1 MKSQEVACYLFLLFK
16 RCWKGRHKWQ
26 QHTFRHMTR
35 CDRKN
40 WKTFFV
46 KKFQEKEHKSLT
58 HVHMNERTYECTMCH
73 RDSTF
78 SFFRIPPNAHV
89 TAWHFEEKK
98 VLSSN
103 RFIRLCI
110 WRTFMLHLSQLM
122 WITLQIKKRS
132 VLFVWN
138 SLDSSKTYFWRLFWL
153 LFYVLTSFSWRWID
167 RITACAK

>member
-16 RCWKGRHKWQ
+16 RWWKGRHKWQ
-26 QHTFRHMTR
+26 QHTFRHTTR
-35 CDRKN
+35 CDCKN
-40 WKTFFV
+40 WKPFLL
-46 KKFQEKEHKSLT
+46 KKFRRKSIKLW
-58 HVHMNERTYECTMCH
+58 HMFIWMSVHTSVQCVIE
-73 RDSTF
+73 
-78 SFFRIPPNAHV
+78 IPLFLSSEFHQMPMLQLGISKR
-89 TAWHFEEKK
+89 KK

-110 WRTFMLHLSQLM
+110 WGTFMLHLSQLM
-122 WITLQIKKRS
+122 WITLRIKKRS

-167 RITACAK
+167 RITAWAK